1 MGPARVEQASLSH
14 RWDNWPVPDAPAAA
28 QALRLLTLL
37 AGQAEPL
44 AASRIAAALGTARS
58 TTYRLLG
65 VLADQGFVTYLPDSR
80 TYGLGVA
87 AYELGSAYSR
97 QAPLAR
103 IARPLVRRL
112 VDLTGENAHLAVL
125 SGRDVLYV
133 LEERA
138 PGRPVLVTDVGVR
151 LPATLTAS
159 GLALLAALP
168 APQVRALFP
177 DAGAFVPSGTGPAT
191 PTALRRLLV
200 DVRRRGHATEDGSV
214 TPGLSSVGHAAL
226 DHTGHPVAAVAS
238 TYVEGE
244 LTTSARL
251 ELAHAVVATAGQLT
265 RRLGL
270 HPAAP

>member
-1 MGPARVEQASLSH
+1 MSDS
-14 RWDNWPVPDAPAAA
+14 PAAA
-28 QALRLLTLL
+28 QALGLLTLL
-37 AGQAEPL
+37 AGQVEPL
-44 AASRIAAALGTARS
+44 PAARIAAALGLARS

-65 VLADQGFVTYLPDSR
+65 VLGDQGFVTYLPDSR

-87 AYELGSAYSR
+87 AYELGSAYQR

-112 VDLTGENAHLAVL
+112 VDRTGQNAHLAVL
-125 SGRDVLYV
+125 SGRDVWYV

-138 PGRPVLVTDVGVR
+138 PGRPALVTDVGVR
-151 LPATLTAS
+151 LPALLTAS

-177 DAGAFVPSGTGPAT
+177 DAGVFVESATGPAT

-200 DVRRRGHATEDGSV
+200 DVRRRGHASEQGSV
-214 TPGLSSVGHAAL
+214 TPGLSSLGYAAL

-238 TYVEGE
+238 TYTETEVDASAVRE
-244 LTTSARL
+244 LTD
-251 ELAHAVVATAGQLT
+251 AVVGTAEQLT
-265 RRLGL
+265 RRLSLRGR
-270 HPAAP
+270 

>member
-1 MGPARVEQASLSH
+1 M
-14 RWDNWPVPDAPAAA
+14 PDAPAAA

-44 AASRIAAALGTARS
+44 AASRIAAGLGAARS

-65 VLADQGFVTYLPDSR
+65 VLVDQGFVTYLPDSR

-112 VDLTGENAHLAVL
+112 VDRTGENAHLAVL

-133 LEERA
+133 VEERA

-151 LPATLTAS
+151 LPAPLTAS

-168 APQVRALFP
+168 TRQVRALFP
-177 DAGAFVPSGTGPAT
+177 DGGAFVANDLGPAT

-214 TPGLSSVGHAAL
+214 TSGLSSVGHAAL
-226 DHTGHPVAAVAS
+226 DHAGHPVAAVAS
-238 TYVEGE
+238 TFVAADLAGPE
-244 LTTSARL
+244 RL
-251 ELAHAVVATAGQLT
+251 ELTRAVVAAADQLT

-270 HPAAP
+270 PSRSEPSQPTS

>member
-1 MGPARVEQASLSH
+1 
-14 RWDNWPVPDAPAAA
+14 VPDAPAAA

-37 AGQAEPL
+37 SGQAEPL
-44 AASRIAAALGTARS
+44 AASRIAAGLGLARS

-65 VLADQGFVTYLPDSR
+65 VLADQGFVSYLPDSR

-133 LEERA
+133 IEERA
-138 PGRPVLVTDVGVR
+138 PGRPALVTDVGVR
-151 LPATLTAS
+151 LPAPQTAS

-168 APQVRALFP
+168 TAQVRALFP
-177 DAGAFVPSGTGPAT
+177 DAAAFPEARTGGVGPGT

-200 DVRRRGHATEDGSV
+200 DVRRRGHAVEEGSV
-214 TPGLSSVGHAAL
+214 TSGLSSVGQAAL
-226 DHTGHPVAAVAS
+226 DHTGHPVAALAA
-238 TYVEGE
+238 TYRED
-244 LTTSARL
+244 TTDAAARL
-251 ELAHAVVATAGQLT
+251 RLVRAVTATAEHLT
-265 RRLGL
+265 RRLTL
-270 HPAAP
+270 RDH

>member
-1 MGPARVEQASLSH
+1 MS
-14 RWDNWPVPDAPAAA
+14 DAPAVT

-37 AGQAEPL
+37 GGQAEPL
-44 AASRIAAALGTARS
+44 AASRIAKGLGLARS

-112 VDLTGENAHLAVL
+112 VDRTGQNAHLAVL

-133 LEERA
+133 IEERA
-138 PGRPVLVTDVGVR
+138 PGRPALVTDVGVR
-151 LPATLTAS
+151 LPAPLTAS

-168 APQVRALFP
+168 TAQVRALFP
-177 DAGAFVPSGTGPAT
+177 DATAFSSSAGGPAT

-200 DVRRRGHATEDGSV
+200 DVRRRGHAIEEGSV
-214 TPGLSSVGHAAL
+214 TTGLSSVGRAAL
-226 DHTGHPVAAVAS
+226 DHTGHPVAAVAA
-238 TYVEGE
+238 TYPEGSV
-244 LTTSARL
+244 LGPAQAALVR
-251 ELAHAVVATAGQLT
+251 AVTVTADQLT
-265 RRLGL
+265 RRLTL
-270 HPAAP
+270 RDH